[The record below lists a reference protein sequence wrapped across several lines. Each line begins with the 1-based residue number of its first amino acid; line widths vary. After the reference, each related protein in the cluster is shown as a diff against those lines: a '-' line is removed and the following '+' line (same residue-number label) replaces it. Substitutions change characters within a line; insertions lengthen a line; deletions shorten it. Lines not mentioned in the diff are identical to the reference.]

1 MLFDGILENFITL
14 KENSIFMD
22 AIQHGGDPQVGNLAT
37 PLNSSDFSKSLIR
50 NLPAYRDGLAPF
62 RRGLEVGMAHG
73 YLLYGPF
80 LVLGPLRNTDND
92 DIAALLAS
100 IGLVAILT
108 LCLSLYASAMGGK
121 PTATLTAPNVPEAFG
136 TKEGWSE
143 FGSGFFIGGT
153 GGAFFAYF
161 LLSTAYLA
169 GIKSLIPGL

>member
-1 MLFDGILENFITL
+1 
-14 KENSIFMD
+14 MD
-22 AIQHGGDPQVGNLAT
+22 AVTHGGDPQVGNLAT

-50 NLPAYRDGLAPF
+50 NLPAYREGLAPF

-80 LVLGPLRNTDND
+80 LVLGPLRNTEYA

-100 IGLVAILT
+100 AGLVAILT
-108 LCLSLYASAMGGK
+108 LCLSLYGSAMGGK
-121 PTATLTAPNVPEAFG
+121 PTETLTTPNVPAAFA

-143 FGSGFFIGGT
+143 FGSGFFIGGA

-161 LLSTAYLA
+161 LLSSAYV
-169 GIKSLIPGL
+169 GDIKALIGL

>member
-1 MLFDGILENFITL
+1 MSEYT
-14 KENSIFMD
+14 
-22 AIQHGGDPQVGNLAT
+22 AIQPAGDPQIGNLAT
-37 PLNSSDFSKSLIR
+37 PLNSSDFSKALIR

-73 YLLYGPF
+73 YLIYGPF
-80 LVLGPLRNTDND
+80 LVLGPLRNTANA

-121 PTATLTAPNVPEAFG
+121 PTETVTTGTVPSAFSH
-136 TKEGWSE
+136 KEGWSE
-143 FGSGFFIGGT
+143 FGSGFFIGGA

-161 LLSTAYLA
+161 LLSSAYLGDIKTLI
-169 GIKSLIPGL
+169 GI